1 MFQLARHRYF
11 HISTKLPRP
20 ASKCITKAG
29 SRNLASIQPQF
40 LAKTGSC
47 ISKDCNLDAWRFE
60 FLLKC
65 RRYVSQY
72 TGCQVLWIPS
82 RCFYHL
88 RITAF
93 SGGLLL
99 LFWNKT
105 VYCEQEVA
113 LEIIISI
120 LHSENSLYKNTSLAP
135 GFDEEAELLLCLR
148 DAQLPA
154 KHGALLFM

>member
-1 MFQLARHRYF
+1 M
-11 HISTKLPRP
+11 
-20 ASKCITKAG
+20 
-29 SRNLASIQPQF
+29 RNKGRLQEPCLTIQPQF

-82 RCFYHL
+82 RRFYHL
-88 RITAF
+88 RITAS
-93 SGGLLL
+93 SGGLFL

-120 LHSENSLYKNTSLAP
+120 LHSTRTPLQPLDLTKKQNSCCVSEMHSSQPSMEPY
-135 GFDEEAELLLCLR
+135 FLCNQCY
-148 DAQLPA
+148 DWTQEHP
-154 KHGALLFM
+154 H